1 MRNSIVKWCLSFAVL
16 LSLTVA
22 SPVFASMSGM
32 GMSGMGM
39 SGMGMGGMGM
49 GGMGMG
55 GMGMSGMGMS
65 GMGMSGMGMAGMAEA
80 LSAREMAGMG
90 MAGPMRDAY
99 YGRQKVAYHV
109 NFYDAKKQTAA
120 LRNIQNHIN
129 AVGAENLDL
138 KVVMHGDGVSLVIDP
153 DFLPQESKM
162 KEANANADMQARI
175 AGLKQQGV
183 DFQICANTLRGRIVP
198 REALYDTRDSD
209 IVPSGVAELSRL
221 QQMGYT
227 YIKP

>member
-1 MRNSIVKWCLSFAVL
+1 MKTKLAVL
-16 LSLTVA
+16 LLLSAAFLGSTAVA
-22 SPVFASMSGM
+22 QTGM
-32 GMSGMGM
+32 YGMQGMQGMSGMGM
-39 SGMGMGGMGM
+39 A
-49 GGMGMG
+49 
-55 GMGMSGMGMS
+55 
-65 GMGMSGMGMAGMAEA
+65 GMSGMGMAGMAEA

-90 MAGPMRDAY
+90 MAGNMRDAY
-99 YGRQKVAYHV
+99 YGVQKVVYHI
-109 NFYDAKKQTAA
+109 NSYGAAGQAAA

-138 KVVMHGDGVSLVIDP
+138 KVVMHGDGVSMVIDP

-162 KEANANADMQARI
+162 KEANANADMQAKI

-183 DFQICANTLRGRIVP
+183 DFQVCANTLRGRIVP
-198 REALYDTRDSD
+198 RDALYDVANED

-227 YIKP
+227 YVKP